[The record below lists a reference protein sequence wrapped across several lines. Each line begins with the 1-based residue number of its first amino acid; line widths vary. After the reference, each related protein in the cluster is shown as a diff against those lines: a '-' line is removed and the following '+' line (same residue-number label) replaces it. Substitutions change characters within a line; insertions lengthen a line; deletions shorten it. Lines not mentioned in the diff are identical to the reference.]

1 MDTILMTKNQ
11 QEEIEYLSNKI
22 IRTIEEN
29 DLLLKWNKALK
40 EENYLLRRD
49 MIDAPKGWTIF
60 VFGLLTAALI
70 WQTIIVFTGNN

>member
-1 MDTILMTKNQ
+1 MTNNQ